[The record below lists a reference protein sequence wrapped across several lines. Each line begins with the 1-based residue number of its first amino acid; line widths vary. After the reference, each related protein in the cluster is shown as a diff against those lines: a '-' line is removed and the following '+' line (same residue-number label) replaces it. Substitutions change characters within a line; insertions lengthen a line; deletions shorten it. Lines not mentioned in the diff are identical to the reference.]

1 MRRLARSMCAAALA
15 TGTVVAACSPAT
27 ARPKPASKPSVPTFV
42 VNMEWHMHQTGTDSD
57 NSSDI
62 RIVNGVFVG
71 GPGSNYHF
79 GVPTGGTFTV
89 LGKEHSTCWTQE
101 ESGSGELTSMV
112 PLELLKNTAIRFF
125 THKGTRLGLLQP
137 PLDIAVPVTGVKAG
151 CDYPVESGPRKIGD
165 LTDAG
170 AGIVVPIL
178 RCDGLPSVN
187 QGGDTAFPGGVLS
200 KSSPWTF
207 TIACTAPGTPNANGS
222 VTTGTVTGTVSY
234 TGPTPVPRNWITA
247 G

>member
-1 MRRLARSMCAAALA
+1 MRRLARSMSVVAIAAGTALA
-15 TGTVVAACSPAT
+15 AWSPAT
-27 ARPKPASKPSVPTFV
+27 AKPKAPTKTSVPTFV
-42 VNMEWHMHQTGTDSD
+42 VNLEWHLHAIGTDMD

-62 RIVNGVFVG
+62 RIVKGVFVG
-71 GPGSNYHF
+71 GPGGQYHF
-79 GVPTGGTFTV
+79 GVPTAGTFTV
-89 LGKEHSTCWTQE
+89 LGKENSKCWSQE

-125 THKGTRLGLLQP
+125 TYKGTRLGVLQP
-137 PLDIAVPVTGVKAG
+137 PLDIAVPIAGVKAG
-151 CDYPVESGPRKIGD
+151 CDYPVERGPHKIGD
-165 LTDAG
+165 LADAG
-170 AGIVVPIL
+170 AAIAAPTL

-207 TIACTAPGTPNANGS
+207 TISCTASGTPNADGS

-234 TGPTPVPRNWITA
+234 TGPTPVLRNWITA